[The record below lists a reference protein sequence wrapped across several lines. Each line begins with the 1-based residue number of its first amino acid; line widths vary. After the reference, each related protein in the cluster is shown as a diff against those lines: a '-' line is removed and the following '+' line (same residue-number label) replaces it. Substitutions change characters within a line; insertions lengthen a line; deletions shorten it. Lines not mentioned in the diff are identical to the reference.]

1 MKKARTS
8 TLEDFLKR
16 NPTLKELDP
25 MNRLDFD
32 LNSLNKEE
40 VSALKNFLTELCTD
54 LTIYMDLFDNKESIA
69 ELNKF
74 NSLIFSRIERAYIER
89 ICLKFSTLMD
99 PPKSCGKENLSFKR
113 FIKITDSNLLQG
125 LYDEI
130 RSFYVGSGIKDWRN
144 KVLAHADLSTF
155 IANNINLKFKRADIT
170 EVIAR
175 CQEFV
180 DWISDPTTSTDHL
193 VKLPYGNDVSSFING
208 IKKLNN
214 KEL

>member
-8 TLEDFLKR
+8 TLQEFLKR
-16 NPTLKELDP
+16 NPSLRKLDP
-25 MNRLDFD
+25 MNKIDFD
-32 LNSLNKEE
+32 VSSLNKEE
-40 VSALKNFLTELCTD
+40 VVALKSFLAELCTD
-54 LTIYMDLFDNKESIA
+54 LTIYVELFDNKENLA

-74 NSLIFSRIERAYIER
+74 NVLIFSRIERAYIER

-113 FIKITDSNLLQG
+113 FIEITESNLLQA

-130 RSFYVGSGIKDWRN
+130 HDFYVVSGIKNWRN

-155 IANNINLKFKRADIT
+155 IANTIELNFRRSDIT
-170 EVIAR
+170 DVIAG

-180 DWISDPTTSTDHL
+180 DWISDPTSTTDHL

-214 KEL
+214 TG